1 MTEENKDVIHE
12 LALFAGAGGGILGSR
27 LIGFKTVCAVEI
39 EPFCREVLLRRQAEG
54 FLEAF
59 PIWDDVRTFDGKP
72 WRGVVDVITA
82 GFPCQPFSVAGKRAG
97 EMDERNM
104 WPDTMR
110 IIREVRPRF
119 CLLENVP
126 GLINSGYF
134 DTILKDIHESGY
146 DCRWKVI
153 SAAEV
158 GAPHK
163 RDRLWIVANAES
175 RQSGQSSER
184 QGRQDTGR
192 GSQKVRPGISW
203 WQIDPAE
210 LADTDSK
217 RSQRRH
223 SKILQECPSEWPA
236 WQGGPSTW
244 WLQDPAESQ
253 EVGFTESKLGRVAHG
268 VAYRVGRLKAI
279 GNGQVPAVAATAWS
293 SMTHG

>member
-1 MTEENKDVIHE
+1 
-12 LALFAGAGGGILGSR
+12 
-27 LIGFKTVCAVEI
+27 VCAVEI

-59 PIWDDVRTFDGKP
+59 PIWDDVRTFDGTP

-82 GFPCQPFSVAGKRAG
+82 GFPCQPFSVAGLRKAEG
-97 EMDERNM
+97 DNRNM
-104 WPDTMR
+104 WPETIR
-110 IIREVRPRF
+110 IIREVRPKRA
-119 CLLENVP
+119 LLENVP
-126 GLINSGYF
+126 GIISSGYF
-134 DTILKDIHESGY
+134 SQIISDLAKAGY
-146 DCRWKVI
+146 DSEWRCL

-163 RDRLWIVANAES
+163 RNRLWIKS
-175 RQSGQSSER
+175 
-184 QGRQDTGR
+184 
-192 GSQKVRPGISW
+192 
-203 WQIDPAE
+203 E
-210 LADTDSK
+210 LADSDSK

-268 VAYRVGRLKAI
+268 VAYRVDRLKAI